1 MVNLYQSKQRQ
12 TTNKCKQYKFRK
24 LSEATIT
31 MKKFTALTGM
41 AILATGITAQADAK
55 EHTVIQ
61 GESLWS
67 IADKYD
73 TTVERIKKIN
83 KLESDLILTNQKLEV
98 LVKGKY
104 EVQKGDTLEKIAEKF
119 DANVADLKK
128 WNKIKT
134 NKDLKAGKLIVV
146 DKEEKRQV
154 VTQTATQKTPVTVQ
168 QTVAYQAPVVKAP
181 EQVKPAVKAPV
192 QKPVQQVAQQPVQK
206 PVQAPV
212 QKPVQQVVQQPAQ
225 PTQQAAPAGN
235 SSMDAHLRVIAQ
247 RESGGNPSA
256 VNPSGYYGLFQFSP
270 STWASVGGT
279 GNPANASV
287 EEQWKRARILYQ
299 TAGASQ
305 WSTAY

>member
-55 EHTVIQ
+55 EHTVTQ

-83 KLESDLILTNQKLEV
+83 KLESDLILPNQKLEV

-154 VTQTATQKTPVTVQ
+154 VTQTAAQKAPVTVQ

-181 EQVKPAVKAPV
+181 EQAKPAVQAPV

-206 PVQAPV
+206 PVQ
-212 QKPVQQVVQQPAQ
+212 QVVQQPAQ
-225 PTQQAAPAGN
+225 PAQPAQQAAPAGN

-256 VNPSGYYGLFQFSP
+256 VNPAGYYGLFQFSP

>member
-1 MVNLYQSKQRQ
+1 
-12 TTNKCKQYKFRK
+12 
-24 LSEATIT
+24 

-55 EHTVIQ
+55 EHTVTQ

-83 KLESDLILTNQKLEV
+83 KLESDLILPNQKLEV

-119 DANVADLKK
+119 DANVEDLKK

-134 NKDLKAGKLIVV
+134 NKDLKVGKLIVV

-154 VTQTATQKTPVTVQ
+154 VTQTAAQKTPVTVQ

-181 EQVKPAVKAPV
+181 EQAKPAVQAPV

-206 PVQAPV
+206 PVQQTVQAPV

-225 PTQQAAPAGN
+225 PAQPAQQAAPAGN

-256 VNPSGYYGLFQFSP
+256 VNPAGYYGLFQFSP

-279 GNPANASV
+279 GNPADASV

>member
-1 MVNLYQSKQRQ
+1 
-12 TTNKCKQYKFRK
+12 
-24 LSEATIT
+24 
-31 MKKFTALTGM
+31 MKKITALTGM
-41 AILATGITAQADAK
+41 AILATGISAQADAK
-55 EHTVIQ
+55 EHTVTT

-83 KLESDLILTNQKLEV
+83 KIESDIILPNQKLEV

-104 EVQKGDTLEKIAEKF
+104 EVQKGDTLEKIAKKF
-119 DANVADLKK
+119 DTKVADLKR
-128 WNKIKT
+128 WNSIET
-134 NKDLKAGKLIVV
+134 NKALKVGKLIIV
-146 DKEEKRQV
+146 DKDEKRQI
-154 VTQTATQKTPVTVQ
+154 VTQTAAQQAPVTVQ
-168 QTVAYQAPVVKAP
+168 QTVAYQAPAVKAP
-181 EQVKPAVKAPV
+181 EQAAKPAA
-192 QKPVQQVAQQPVQK
+192 QKPVQQVAQQPVAQQPQQVAQQPQQAAQK
-206 PVQAPV
+206 PVA
-212 QKPVQQVVQQPAQ
+212 
-225 PTQQAAPAGN
+225 QAAPAGN

-247 RESGGNPSA
+247 RESGGNPNA

>member
-1 MVNLYQSKQRQ
+1 
-12 TTNKCKQYKFRK
+12 
-24 LSEATIT
+24 
-31 MKKFTALTGM
+31 MKKFATVTGI

-55 EHTVIQ
+55 EHKVSQ

-83 KLESDLILTNQKLEV
+83 KLDSDIIFPNQKLEV

-104 EVQKGDTLEKIAEKF
+104 EVQKGDTLEKIAKKF
-119 DANVADLKK
+119 DAKVADLKK
-128 WNKIKT
+128 WNKIKS
-134 NKDLKAGKLIVV
+134 NKDLKAGKMIIV
-146 DKEEKRQV
+146 DKEEKQV
-154 VTQTATQKTPVTVQ
+154 VTQTAAQTPVSVQ
-168 QTVAYQAPVVKAP
+168 PVAAKAAPVVQAP
-181 EQVKPAVKAPV
+181 EHATEHTQVQQA
-192 QKPVQQVAQQPVQK
+192 PVQQVQQAAPSQPVVQQTAARQ
-206 PVQAPV
+206 QAPV
-212 QKPVQQVVQQPAQ
+212 QQAPVQQAPVQQAPV
-225 PTQQAAPAGN
+225 QQAAAPAGN
-235 SSMDAHLRVIAQ
+235 SAMDAHLRVIAQ
-247 RESGGNPSA
+247 RESGGNPRA
-256 VNPSGYYGLFQFSP
+256 VNPAGYYGLFQFSP

>member
-1 MVNLYQSKQRQ
+1 
-12 TTNKCKQYKFRK
+12 
-24 LSEATIT
+24 

-55 EHTVIQ
+55 EHTVTQ

-73 TTVERIKKIN
+73 ITVERIKKIN
-83 KLESDLILTNQKLEV
+83 KLESDLILPNQKLEV

-104 EVQKGDTLEKIAEKF
+104 EIQKGDTLEKIAEKF

-154 VTQTATQKTPVTVQ
+154 VTQTAAQNTPVTVQ
-168 QTVAYQAPVVKAP
+168 QTVAYQAPVQKA
-181 EQVKPAVKAPV
+181 
-192 QKPVQQVAQQPVQK
+192 VQQVAQQPVQK
-206 PVQAPV
+206 PVQQTVQAPV

-225 PTQQAAPAGN
+225 PAQPAQQAAPAGN

-256 VNPSGYYGLFQFSP
+256 VNPAGYYGLFQFSP

>member
-1 MVNLYQSKQRQ
+1 
-12 TTNKCKQYKFRK
+12 
-24 LSEATIT
+24 
-31 MKKFTALTGM
+31 MKKITALTGM
-41 AILATGITAQADAK
+41 AILATGISAQADAK
-55 EHTVIQ
+55 EHTVTY

-83 KLESDLILTNQKLEV
+83 KMESDIILPNQKLEV

-104 EVQKGDTLEKIAEKF
+104 EVQKGDTLEKIAKKF
-119 DANVADLKK
+119 DTKVADLKR
-128 WNKIKT
+128 WNNIET
-134 NKDLKAGKLIVV
+134 NKNLKVGKLIVV
-146 DKEEKRQV
+146 DKEEKRQI
-154 VTQTATQKTPVTVQ
+154 VTQTAAQQAPVTVQ
-168 QTVAYQAPVVKAP
+168 QPVAYQAPVVKAP
-181 EQVKPAVKAPV
+181 EQTAKPAVQQVA
-192 QKPVQQVAQQPVQK
+192 QKPVEQKPVAQPVAQQPVQQ
-206 PVQAPV
+206 VQQAPV
-212 QKPVQQVVQQPAQ
+212 EQPVQQAAQKPV
-225 PTQQAAPAGN
+225 QQAAPAGN

-247 RESGGNPSA
+247 RESGGNPNA
-256 VNPSGYYGLFQFSP
+256 VNASGYYGLFQFSP

>member
-1 MVNLYQSKQRQ
+1 
-12 TTNKCKQYKFRK
+12 
-24 LSEATIT
+24 
-31 MKKFTALTGM
+31 MKKITALTGM
-41 AILATGITAQADAK
+41 AILATGISAQADAK
-55 EHTVIQ
+55 EHTVTT

-83 KLESDLILTNQKLEV
+83 KIESDIILPNQKLEV

-104 EVQKGDTLEKIAEKF
+104 EVQKGDTLEKIAKKF
-119 DANVADLKK
+119 DTKVADLKR
-128 WNKIKT
+128 WNSIET
-134 NKDLKAGKLIVV
+134 NKDLKVGKLIIV
-146 DKEEKRQV
+146 DKDEKRQI
-154 VTQTATQKTPVTVQ
+154 VTQTAAQQAPVTVQ

-181 EQVKPAVKAPV
+181 EQAAKPAAQAAKPAA
-192 QKPVQQVAQQPVQK
+192 QKPVQQVAQQPVA
-206 PVQAPV
+206 QAPV
-212 QKPVQQVVQQPAQ
+212 QQAAQQPQQVTQQPQQAAQKPV
-225 PTQQAAPAGN
+225 TQAAPAGN

-247 RESGGNPSA
+247 RESGGNPNA

>member
-1 MVNLYQSKQRQ
+1 
-12 TTNKCKQYKFRK
+12 
-24 LSEATIT
+24 
-31 MKKFTALTGM
+31 MKKITALTGM
-41 AILATGITAQADAK
+41 AILATGISAQADAK
-55 EHTVIQ
+55 EHTVTY

-83 KLESDLILTNQKLEV
+83 KIESDIILPNQKLEV

-104 EVQKGDTLEKIAEKF
+104 EVQKGDTLEKIAKKF
-119 DANVADLKK
+119 DTKVADLKR
-128 WNKIKT
+128 WNNIET
-134 NKDLKAGKLIVV
+134 NKNLKVGKLIVV
-146 DKEEKRQV
+146 DKEEKRQI
-154 VTQTATQKTPVTVQ
+154 VTQTAAQQAPVTVQ
-168 QTVAYQAPVVKAP
+168 QPVAYQAPVVKAP
-181 EQVKPAVKAPV
+181 EQTAKPTAQQPV
-192 QKPVQQVAQQPVQK
+192 EQPVQQVAQEQVAQPV
-206 PVQAPV
+206 A
-212 QKPVQQVVQQPAQ
+212 QKPVQQAPVQQVAQ
-225 PTQQAAPAGN
+225 KPVEQAPVQQAAQKPVQEAAPAGN

-247 RESGGNPSA
+247 RESGGNPNA
-256 VNPSGYYGLFQFSP
+256 VNASGYYGLFQFSP

>member
-1 MVNLYQSKQRQ
+1 
-12 TTNKCKQYKFRK
+12 
-24 LSEATIT
+24 
-31 MKKFTALTGM
+31 MKKITALTGM
-41 AILATGITAQADAK
+41 AILATGISAQADAK
-55 EHTVIQ
+55 EHTVTY

-83 KLESDLILTNQKLEV
+83 KIESDIILPNQKLEV

-104 EVQKGDTLEKIAEKF
+104 EVQKGDTLEKIAKKF
-119 DANVADLKK
+119 DTKVADLKR
-128 WNKIKT
+128 WNNIET
-134 NKDLKAGKLIVV
+134 NKNLKVGKLIVV
-146 DKEEKRQV
+146 DKEEKRQI
-154 VTQTATQKTPVTVQ
+154 VTQTAAQQAPVTVQ
-168 QTVAYQAPVVKAP
+168 QPVAYQAPVVKAP
-181 EQVKPAVKAPV
+181 EQTAKPAA
-192 QKPVQQVAQQPVQK
+192 QQPVQQVAQKPVAQKPVAQVEKPVAQQPVQ
-206 PVQAPV
+206 QAPV
-212 QKPVQQVVQQPAQ
+212 EQPVQQAAQKPV
-225 PTQQAAPAGN
+225 QQAAPAGN

-247 RESGGNPSA
+247 RESGGNPNA
-256 VNPSGYYGLFQFSP
+256 VNASGYYGLFQFSP

>member
-1 MVNLYQSKQRQ
+1 
-12 TTNKCKQYKFRK
+12 
-24 LSEATIT
+24 

-55 EHTVIQ
+55 EHTVTQ

-83 KLESDLILTNQKLEV
+83 KLESDLILPNQKLEV

-104 EVQKGDTLEKIAEKF
+104 EVQKGDTLEKIAKKF

-134 NKDLKAGKLIVV
+134 NKDLKVGKLIVV
-146 DKEEKRQV
+146 DKEEQRQV
-154 VTQTATQKTPVTVQ
+154 VTQTAAQKTPVTVQ

-181 EQVKPAVKAPV
+181 EQAKPAVQAPV
-192 QKPVQQVAQQPVQK
+192 QKPVQQVAQQPVQQ
-206 PVQAPV
+206 PVQAPVQQPV
-212 QKPVQQVVQQPAQ
+212 QKPVQQVVQQPAPQQ
-225 PTQQAAPAGN
+225 PAQQAAPAGN

-256 VNPSGYYGLFQFSP
+256 VNPAGYYGLFQFSP

>member
-1 MVNLYQSKQRQ
+1 
-12 TTNKCKQYKFRK
+12 
-24 LSEATIT
+24 

-41 AILATGITAQADAK
+41 AILATGITAQADAN
-55 EHTVIQ
+55 EHTVTQ

-83 KLESDLILTNQKLEV
+83 KLESDLILPNQKLEV

-104 EVQKGDTLEKIAEKF
+104 EVQKGDTLEKIAKKF
-119 DANVADLKK
+119 DSNVADLKK

-134 NKDLKAGKLIVV
+134 NKDLKVGKLIVV

-154 VTQTATQKTPVTVQ
+154 VTQTAAQKVPVTVQ

-181 EQVKPAVKAPV
+181 EQAKPAVQAPV
-192 QKPVQQVAQQPVQK
+192 QKPVQQVAQQPVQQ

-225 PTQQAAPAGN
+225 QQPAQQAAPAGN

-256 VNPSGYYGLFQFSP
+256 VNPAGYYGLFQFSP

>member
-1 MVNLYQSKQRQ
+1 
-12 TTNKCKQYKFRK
+12 
-24 LSEATIT
+24 
-31 MKKFTALTGM
+31 MKKITALTGM
-41 AILATGITAQADAK
+41 AILATGISAQADAK
-55 EHTVIQ
+55 EHTVTY

-83 KLESDLILTNQKLEV
+83 KIESDIILPNQKLEV

-104 EVQKGDTLEKIAEKF
+104 EVQKGDTLEKIAKKF
-119 DANVADLKK
+119 DTKVADLKR
-128 WNKIKT
+128 WNNIET
-134 NKDLKAGKLIVV
+134 NKNLKVGKLIVV
-146 DKEEKRQV
+146 DKEEKRQI
-154 VTQTATQKTPVTVQ
+154 VTQTAAQQAPVTVQ
-168 QTVAYQAPVVKAP
+168 QPVAYQAPVVKAP
-181 EQVKPAVKAPV
+181 EQTAKPAAQQPV
-192 QKPVQQVAQQPVQK
+192 EQPVQQVAQEQVAQPV
-206 PVQAPV
+206 A
-212 QKPVQQVVQQPAQ
+212 QKPVQQAPVQQVAQ
-225 PTQQAAPAGN
+225 KPVQQAAPAGN

-247 RESGGNPSA
+247 RESGGNPNA
-256 VNPSGYYGLFQFSP
+256 VNASGYYGLFQFSP

>member
-1 MVNLYQSKQRQ
+1 
-12 TTNKCKQYKFRK
+12 
-24 LSEATIT
+24 
-31 MKKFTALTGM
+31 MKKITALTGM
-41 AILATGITAQADAK
+41 AILATGISAQADAK
-55 EHTVIQ
+55 EHTVTT

-83 KLESDLILTNQKLEV
+83 KIESDIILPNQKLEV

-104 EVQKGDTLEKIAEKF
+104 EVQKGDTLEKVAKKF
-119 DANVADLKK
+119 DTKVADLKR
-128 WNKIKT
+128 WNSIET
-134 NKDLKAGKLIVV
+134 NKDLKVGKLIIV
-146 DKEEKRQV
+146 DKDEKRQI
-154 VTQTATQKTPVTVQ
+154 VTQTAAQQAPVTVQ
-168 QTVAYQAPVVKAP
+168 QTVAYEAPVVKAP
-181 EQVKPAVKAPV
+181 EQAAKPAAQAAKPAA
-192 QKPVQQVAQQPVQK
+192 QKPVQQVAQQPVA
-206 PVQAPV
+206 QAPV
-212 QKPVQQVVQQPAQ
+212 QQAAQQPQQVAQQPQQVAQQPQQAAQKPV
-225 PTQQAAPAGN
+225 TQAAPAGN

-247 RESGGNPSA
+247 RESGGNPNA

>member
-1 MVNLYQSKQRQ
+1 
-12 TTNKCKQYKFRK
+12 
-24 LSEATIT
+24 
-31 MKKFTALTGM
+31 MKKITALTGM
-41 AILATGITAQADAK
+41 AILATGISAQADAK
-55 EHTVIQ
+55 EHTVTT

-83 KLESDLILTNQKLEV
+83 KIESDIILPNQKLEV

-104 EVQKGDTLEKIAEKF
+104 EVQKGDTLEKIAKKF
-119 DANVADLKK
+119 DTKVADLKR
-128 WNKIKT
+128 WNSIET
-134 NKDLKAGKLIVV
+134 NKALKVGKLIIV
-146 DKEEKRQV
+146 DKDEKRQI
-154 VTQTATQKTPVTVQ
+154 VTQTAAQQAPVTVQ
-168 QTVAYQAPVVKAP
+168 QTVAYQAPAVKAP
-181 EQVKPAVKAPV
+181 EQAAKPAAQAAKPAAQAAKPAA
-192 QKPVQQVAQQPVQK
+192 QKPVQQVAQQPAAQQPQQVAQQPQQAAQK
-206 PVQAPV
+206 PVA
-212 QKPVQQVVQQPAQ
+212 
-225 PTQQAAPAGN
+225 QAAPAGN

-247 RESGGNPSA
+247 RESGGNPNA

>member
-1 MVNLYQSKQRQ
+1 
-12 TTNKCKQYKFRK
+12 
-24 LSEATIT
+24 
-31 MKKFTALTGM
+31 MKKITALTGM
-41 AILATGITAQADAK
+41 AILATGISAQADAK
-55 EHTVIQ
+55 EHTVTY

-83 KLESDLILTNQKLEV
+83 KIESDIILPNQKLEV

-104 EVQKGDTLEKIAEKF
+104 EVQKGDTLEKIAKKF
-119 DANVADLKK
+119 DTKVADLKR
-128 WNKIKT
+128 WNNIET
-134 NKDLKAGKLIVV
+134 NKNLKVGKLIVV
-146 DKEEKRQV
+146 DKEEKRQI
-154 VTQTATQKTPVTVQ
+154 VTQTAAQQAPVTVQ
-168 QTVAYQAPVVKAP
+168 QPVAYQAPVVKAP
-181 EQVKPAVKAPV
+181 EQTAKPAAQQPV
-192 QKPVQQVAQQPVQK
+192 EQPVQQVAQEQVAQPVAQK
-206 PVQAPV
+206 SVQQAPV
-212 QKPVQQVVQQPAQ
+212 QQVAQKPVEQAPVQQAAQ
-225 PTQQAAPAGN
+225 KPVQQAAPAGN

-247 RESGGNPSA
+247 RESGGNPNA
-256 VNPSGYYGLFQFSP
+256 VNASGYYGLFQFSP

>member
-1 MVNLYQSKQRQ
+1 
-12 TTNKCKQYKFRK
+12 
-24 LSEATIT
+24 
-31 MKKFTALTGM
+31 MKKITALTGM
-41 AILATGITAQADAK
+41 AILATGISAQADAK
-55 EHTVIQ
+55 EHTVTY

-83 KLESDLILTNQKLEV
+83 KIESDIILPNQKLEV

-104 EVQKGDTLEKIAEKF
+104 EVQKGDTLEKIAKKF
-119 DANVADLKK
+119 DTKVADLKR
-128 WNKIKT
+128 WNNIET
-134 NKDLKAGKLIVV
+134 NKNLKVGKLIVV
-146 DKEEKRQV
+146 DKEEKRQI
-154 VTQTATQKTPVTVQ
+154 VTQTAAQQAPVTVQ
-168 QTVAYQAPVVKAP
+168 QPVAYQAPVVKAP
-181 EQVKPAVKAPV
+181 EQTAKPAAQQPVEQPVQQVAQEQVAQPVAQKPVQQAPV
-192 QKPVQQVAQQPVQK
+192 QQVAQKPVEQAPVQQAAQKPVQQV
-206 PVQAPV
+206 
-212 QKPVQQVVQQPAQ
+212 
-225 PTQQAAPAGN
+225 APAGN

-247 RESGGNPSA
+247 RESGGNPNA
-256 VNPSGYYGLFQFSP
+256 VNASGYYGLFQFSP

>member
-1 MVNLYQSKQRQ
+1 
-12 TTNKCKQYKFRK
+12 
-24 LSEATIT
+24 
-31 MKKFTALTGM
+31 MKKITALTGM
-41 AILATGITAQADAK
+41 AILATGISAQADAK
-55 EHTVIQ
+55 EHTVTY

-83 KLESDLILTNQKLEV
+83 KIESDIILPNQKLEV

-104 EVQKGDTLEKIAEKF
+104 EVQKGDTLEKIAKKF
-119 DANVADLKK
+119 DTKVADLKR
-128 WNKIKT
+128 WNNIET
-134 NKDLKAGKLIVV
+134 NKNLKVGKLIVV
-146 DKEEKRQV
+146 DKEEKRQI
-154 VTQTATQKTPVTVQ
+154 VTQTAAQQAPVTVQ
-168 QTVAYQAPVVKAP
+168 QPVAYQAPVVKAP
-181 EQVKPAVKAPV
+181 EQTAKPAAQQPV
-192 QKPVQQVAQQPVQK
+192 EQPVQQVAQEQVAQPV
-206 PVQAPV
+206 A
-212 QKPVQQVVQQPAQ
+212 QKPVQQAPVQQVAQ
-225 PTQQAAPAGN
+225 KPVEQAPVQQAAQKPVQQAAPAGN

-247 RESGGNPSA
+247 RESGGNPNA
-256 VNPSGYYGLFQFSP
+256 VNASGYYGLFQFSP

>member
-1 MVNLYQSKQRQ
+1 
-12 TTNKCKQYKFRK
+12 
-24 LSEATIT
+24 

-41 AILATGITAQADAK
+41 AILATGITAQADAN
-55 EHTVIQ
+55 EHTVTQ

-83 KLESDLILTNQKLEV
+83 KLESDLILPNQKLEV

-104 EVQKGDTLEKIAEKF
+104 EVQKGDTLEKIAKKF

-134 NKDLKAGKLIVV
+134 NKDLKVGKLIVV

-154 VTQTATQKTPVTVQ
+154 VTQTAAQKVPVTVQ

-181 EQVKPAVKAPV
+181 EQAKPA
-192 QKPVQQVAQQPVQK
+192 
-206 PVQAPV
+206 VQAPV

-225 PTQQAAPAGN
+225 QQPAQQAAPAGN

-256 VNPSGYYGLFQFSP
+256 VNPAGYYGLFQFSP

>member
-1 MVNLYQSKQRQ
+1 
-12 TTNKCKQYKFRK
+12 
-24 LSEATIT
+24 
-31 MKKFTALTGM
+31 MKKITALTGM
-41 AILATGITAQADAK
+41 AILATGISAQADAK
-55 EHTVIQ
+55 EHTVTY

-83 KLESDLILTNQKLEV
+83 KMESDIILPNQKLEV

-104 EVQKGDTLEKIAEKF
+104 EVQKGDTLEKIAKKF
-119 DANVADLKK
+119 DTKVADLKR
-128 WNKIKT
+128 WNNIET
-134 NKDLKAGKLIVV
+134 NKNLKVGKLIVV
-146 DKEEKRQV
+146 DKEEKRQI
-154 VTQTATQKTPVTVQ
+154 VTQTAAQQAPVTVQ
-168 QTVAYQAPVVKAP
+168 QPVAYQAPVVKAP
-181 EQVKPAVKAPV
+181 EQTAKPAAQQPV
-192 QKPVQQVAQQPVQK
+192 EQPVQQVAQEPVAQPVAQQPVQ
-206 PVQAPV
+206 QAPV
-212 QKPVQQVVQQPAQ
+212 EQPVQQAAQKPV
-225 PTQQAAPAGN
+225 QQAAPAGN

-247 RESGGNPSA
+247 RESGGNPNA
-256 VNPSGYYGLFQFSP
+256 VNASGYYGLFQFSP

>member
-1 MVNLYQSKQRQ
+1 
-12 TTNKCKQYKFRK
+12 
-24 LSEATIT
+24 
-31 MKKFTALTGM
+31 MKKITALTGM
-41 AILATGITAQADAK
+41 AILATGISAQADAK
-55 EHTVIQ
+55 EHTVTY

-83 KLESDLILTNQKLEV
+83 KIESDIILPNQKLEV

-104 EVQKGDTLEKIAEKF
+104 EVQKGDTLEKIAKKF
-119 DANVADLKK
+119 DTKVADLKR
-128 WNKIKT
+128 WNSIET
-134 NKDLKAGKLIVV
+134 NKDLKVGKLIVV
-146 DKEEKRQV
+146 DKEEKRQI
-154 VTQTATQKTPVTVQ
+154 VTQTAAQQAPVTVQ
-168 QTVAYQAPVVKAP
+168 QPVAYQAPVVKAP
-181 EQVKPAVKAPV
+181 EQTAKPAAQQPV
-192 QKPVQQVAQQPVQK
+192 EQPVQQVAQEQVAQPV
-206 PVQAPV
+206 A
-212 QKPVQQVVQQPAQ
+212 QKPVQQAPVQQVAQ
-225 PTQQAAPAGN
+225 KPVEQAPVQQAAQKPVQQAAPAGN

-247 RESGGNPSA
+247 RESGGNPNA
-256 VNPSGYYGLFQFSP
+256 VNPAGYYGLFQFSP

>member
-1 MVNLYQSKQRQ
+1 MN
-12 TTNKCKQYKFRK
+12 
-24 LSEATIT
+24 LSEATYI
-31 MKKFTALTGM
+31 MKKFATVTGI

-55 EHTVIQ
+55 EHKVSQ

-83 KLESDLILTNQKLEV
+83 KLDSDIIFPNQKLEV

-104 EVQKGDTLEKIAEKF
+104 EVQKGDTLEKIAKKF
-119 DANVADLKK
+119 DAKVADLKK
-128 WNKIKT
+128 WNKIKS
-134 NKDLKAGKLIVV
+134 NKDLKAGKMIFV
-146 DKEEKRQV
+146 DKEEKQV
-154 VTQTATQKTPVTVQ
+154 VTQTAAQTPVTVQ
-168 QTVAYQAPVVKAP
+168 PVVAQEAPVAHAP
-181 EQVKPAVKAPV
+181 EQAPENPQV
-192 QKPVQQVAQQPVQK
+192 QVQQAPVQQVQQAAPAQP
-206 PVQAPV
+206 
-212 QKPVQQVVQQPAQ
+212 VVQQTAARQQAAPV
-225 PTQQAAPAGN
+225 QQAAPAGN

-256 VNPSGYYGLFQFSP
+256 VNPAGYYGLFQFSP

>member
-1 MVNLYQSKQRQ
+1 
-12 TTNKCKQYKFRK
+12 
-24 LSEATIT
+24 

-55 EHTVIQ
+55 EHTVTQ

-83 KLESDLILTNQKLEV
+83 KLESDLILPNQKLEV

-134 NKDLKAGKLIVV
+134 NKDLKVGKLIVV

-154 VTQTATQKTPVTVQ
+154 VTQTATQKAPVTVQ

-181 EQVKPAVKAPV
+181 EQAKPAVQAPV
-192 QKPVQQVAQQPVQK
+192 QKPVQQT
-206 PVQAPV
+206 VQAPV

-225 PTQQAAPAGN
+225 PAQQTAPAGN

-256 VNPSGYYGLFQFSP
+256 VNPAGYYGLFQFSP

-305 WSTAY
+305 WSTAF